1 MAEFSLTFKN
11 LNISLQVGDMLYWVN
26 TNSESGFDYNSS
38 SIQEIEKVK
47 SITTSNE
54 LTTITCEVD
63 DSLIDPIT
71 TLPYEN
77 ANLPTSN
84 DFVLFSKDN
93 IVNTSSILGYYAEVK
108 FKNNS
113 TYRAEMYATSCEIS
127 TSSK

>member
-1 MAEFSLTFKN
+1 MAEFSLIFQN
-11 LNISLQVGDMLYWVN
+11 VNISLQVGDMLYWVK
-26 TNSESGFDYNSS
+26 TDSESGFDYNSS

-47 SITTSNE
+47 SITTSNG

-71 TLPYEN
+71 NLPYEN
-77 ANLPTSN
+77 ADLPTSS

-93 IVNTSSILGYYAEVK
+93 IVNTSSILGYHAEVK
-108 FKNNS
+108 FKNDS
-113 TYRAEMYATSCEIS
+113 SSRAELYATSCEIS